1 MLEEIVPWP
10 VSLGIAASSVG
21 ALIAVLVWL
30 IRRQTSGHW
39 YTAEQVTKLLD
50 EKDKTLTVYQTL
62 AGDWKAA
69 HVALAAVH
77 SETAATLK
85 ESVDANRYI
94 EMLFDQRPNTPRT
107 GDNGRNA
114 RGAQS

>member
-1 MLEEIVPWP
+1 MEQIVPWP

-21 ALIAVLVWL
+21 ALISVLIWL

-39 YTAEQVTKLLD
+39 YTAEQVTKLLT
-50 EKDKTLTVYQTL
+50 EKDNTLSVYKTL
-62 AGDWKAA
+62 ADDWKAA

-77 SETAATLK
+77 TETAATLK

-94 EMLFDQRPNTPRT
+94 EMLFEQRPATPQRGHN
-107 GDNGRNA
+107 GDTTK
-114 RGAQS
+114 GAQS